1 MVQFLGQLQ
10 KKFKKDD
17 VFTLSAAL
25 ALYTAFSL
33 APLVIL
39 LISFLSSLNLDLQ
52 VQLVKQVEELI
63 GKEAANVLSAII
75 EKASAREELHTLSG
89 WIGSLTL
96 FFSASVIF
104 AHLQSSL
111 NKIFDSPVVSHKN
124 QHWSAELRHFIAKR
138 LMSFGIVLTFI
149 FISIISLMLSSVL
162 SLIIASEGGLFG
174 EILYIAASFV
184 LFSVLFSAIFKWIP
198 DRTIETHM
206 AMRAGLLTGLLFM
219 FGKTLIGLYL
229 GQTAVGSAY
238 GAAGSII
245 VLLFWVY
252 YSSLIIF
259 LGAEIAAL
267 RIQQPSI
274 KVRRPRRILGIVE
287 RIPRWAFITFAA
299 LLLLRLLLPPLALWE
314 VNRLLDKKLGTY
326 TGHVRDLDLSLYRGA
341 YQLQGFEIKKRNSTL
356 PPLLTAKEIDLALS
370 WRSFFRKEISG
381 NVSVT
386 NLQLRFSHGTP
397 EQSQSGLEE
406 DKRHWQDVLNL
417 IIPIHIENLQLKNS
431 AVYFTERK
439 LKAPIDVKL
448 ENIELTARD
457 LRTRARD
464 LSSPFIFSALLQGHA
479 PIKAGGKLDV
489 LSRPPRGHMGIELEN
504 LNVASLNKLLLLYI
518 PLDVTKGKFSFYSE
532 ITTANSNANGY
543 FKFFLE
549 DGDIIAASQQF
560 RSGKHFAYELLSAFG
575 NWILKNNKTGKI
587 AAEVPFEYK
596 NSKLNI
602 DASLAFWSAVKNNW
616 NAIKP
621 GLKPPQSP

>member
-1 MVQFLGQLQ
+1 MVKFLGQLHE
-10 KKFKKDD
+10 KFEKDD
-17 VFTLSAAL
+17 IFTLSAAL

-52 VQLVKQVEELI
+52 VQLVKQVEDLI

-75 EKASAREELHTLSG
+75 EKASEREELHTLGG

-111 NKIFDSPVVSHKN
+111 NKIFESPVVSHKN

-162 SLIIASEGGLFG
+162 SLVIANEGGLLG
-174 EILYIAASFV
+174 EILYIVASFV
-184 LFSVLFSAIFKWIP
+184 LFSILFSAIFKWIP
-198 DRTIETHM
+198 DRTIETRV
-206 AMRAGLLTGLLFM
+206 ALRAGLLTGILFM
-219 FGKTLIGLYL
+219 VGKTLIGLYL
-229 GQTAVGSAY
+229 GRTAVGSAY

-267 RIQQPSI
+267 RIRQPST
-274 KVRRPRRILGIVE
+274 RNYRPHRVLGILE
-287 RIPRWAFITFAA
+287 RIPRWVMITFAA
-299 LLLLRLLLPPLALWE
+299 LLLLRLLLPQLALWE

-326 TGHVRDLDLSLYRGA
+326 TGHVRDIDLSLYRGA

-356 PPLLTAKEIDLALS
+356 PPLLTAEEIDLALS
-370 WRSFFRKEISG
+370 WRSLFRKEISG
-381 NVSVT
+381 NVSVS

-397 EQSQSGLEE
+397 EQTQSGLEE
-406 DKRHWQDVLNL
+406 NKRQWQDVLNL

-431 AVYFTERK
+431 AAYFTERK
-439 LKAPIDVKL
+439 LKTPIDVKL

-457 LRTRARD
+457 LRTRSRD
-464 LSSPFIFSALLQGHA
+464 LSSPFYFSALLQGHA

-489 LSRPPRGHMGIELEN
+489 ISRPPRGHLGIELEN

-532 ITTANSNANGY
+532 ITMAASKANGY

-549 DGDIIAASQQF
+549 DGDIIAASQHF

-602 DASLAFWSAVKNNW
+602 DASSAFWSAVKNNW

-621 GLKPPQSP
+621 GLKPQP

>member
-1 MVQFLGQLQ
+1 MVAFLGQLHE
-10 KKFKKDD
+10 KFKKDD
-17 VFTLSAAL
+17 IFTLSAAL

-39 LISFLSSLNLDLQ
+39 LISFLSSLHLDLQ
-52 VQLVKQVEELI
+52 VQLVMQVEELI
-63 GKEAANVLSAII
+63 GKEAADVLSVII
-75 EKASAREELHTLSG
+75 EKAAERKELHTLGG

-104 AHLQSSL
+104 AHLQNSL
-111 NKIFDSPVVSHKN
+111 NKIFESPVVSHKN

-138 LMSFGIVLTFI
+138 LMSFGIVLSFI
-149 FISIISLMLSSVL
+149 FISIISLMLSSLL
-162 SLIIASEGGLFG
+162 SFVIATEGGLFG
-174 EILYIAASFV
+174 EILYIAASLV

-198 DRTIETHM
+198 DRTIETRM
-206 AMRAGLLTGLLFM
+206 ALGAGLLTGLLFM
-219 FGKTLIGLYL
+219 IGKTLIGLYL
-229 GQTAVGSAY
+229 GRTAVGSAY

-267 RIQQPSI
+267 RIHQPAI
-274 KVRRPRRILGIVE
+274 KIPHAHHVLGIVE
-287 RIPRWAFITFAA
+287 RIPRWAFIIFTA
-299 LLLLRLLLPPLALWE
+299 LLLVRLLLPPFALWK
-314 VNRLLDKKLGTY
+314 VNRMLESKLGTY

-356 PPLLTAKEIDLALS
+356 PPLLTAEEIDLALS
-370 WRSFFRKEISG
+370 WRSLFRKEISG
-381 NVSVT
+381 NVSAT

-397 EQSQSGLEE
+397 EQTQSGLEE
-406 DKRHWQDVLNL
+406 DKTHWQDVLNL
-417 IIPIHIENLQLKNS
+417 IIPIHIENLHLKNS
-431 AVYFTERK
+431 AAYFTERK
-439 LKAPIDVKL
+439 LKAPFDVKL

-457 LRTRARD
+457 LRTRAHE
-464 LSSPFIFSALLQGHA
+464 LSSPFFFSALLQGHA

-489 LSRPPRGHMGIELEN
+489 LSRPPRGRIGIELEN
-504 LNVASLNKLLLLYI
+504 LNVASLNRLLLLYI

-532 ITTANSNANGY
+532 ISTAASEAKGY

-549 DGDIIAASQQF
+549 DGDIIAASQDF
-560 RSGKHFAYELLSAFG
+560 KSGKHFAYELLSAFG

-596 NSKLNI
+596 KSKLNI
-602 DASLAFWSAVKNNW
+602 NTSAAFWSAVKNHW
-616 NAIKP
+616 KALKP
-621 GLKPPQSP
+621 GLNPPQP